1 MSFIEFFPVIN
12 PQILNKLFVCLREEI
27 KNYYSLIQ
35 KNFYEEIPYN
45 KEIRKT
51 DIESSKDKIDF
62 LNKYINEKIIDK
74 HMKILKLRE
83 EIEKEKEIKNKLE
96 KKSKKIDDIINKGKK
111 ILIKDLPYFE
121 KLSEYSNKKLKIAKL
136 SSLDLINLTLRL
148 SQQSKAPPGAFDYLN
163 NMVAAG
169 LIDDSQNNFNIFS
182 YYIKNKNRYL
192 YPYPNVLELKNS
204 ILRYDYSEENRL
216 KPPILIYPNP
226 DSFDSEGNI
235 IANKGSLIKLKYP
248 SENPIIGLFFKYS
261 KDPNIAPSSFSGQ
274 EYKEFSLPD
283 LDKDCIFK
291 VCSCKKGYKDSKIIT
306 FKFVINNEK
315 EEILAQKEAGVKA
328 KLDQIGKERN
338 RLDSVGLQF
347 GSQLSSGFNDSP
359 HNYVNQGTSSYH
371 PAYFNPDDANDDDND
386 DEFSI

>member
-1 MSFIEFFPVIN
+1 MSSNELNRMIN
-12 PQILNKLFVCLREEI
+12 SLKEEMN
-27 KNYYSLIQ
+27 NYYSLIRKYFNEKIPQ
-35 KNFYEEIPYN
+35 K
-45 KEIRKT
+45 KEIRKI
-51 DIESSKDKIDF
+51 DIKESKSRIDY

>member
-1 MSFIEFFPVIN
+1 MSSNELNRMIN
-12 PQILNKLFVCLREEI
+12 SLKEEMN
-27 KNYYSLIQ
+27 NYYSLIRKYFNEKIPQ
-35 KNFYEEIPYN
+35 K
-45 KEIRKT
+45 KEIRKI
-51 DIESSKDKIDF
+51 DIKESKSRIDF

>member
-1 MSFIEFFPVIN
+1 MSSNELNRMIN
-12 PQILNKLFVCLREEI
+12 SLKEEMN
-27 KNYYSLIQ
+27 NYYSLIRKYFNEKIPQ
-35 KNFYEEIPYN
+35 K
-45 KEIRKT
+45 KEIRKI
-51 DIESSKDKIDF
+51 DIKESKSRIDY

-111 ILIKDLPYFE
+111 ILIKDLPCFE

>member
-1 MSFIEFFPVIN
+1 MSSNDLDPMIN
-12 PQILNKLFVCLREEI
+12 CLKEEI
-27 KNYYSLIQ
+27 KNYYSLIRKYFNEKIPQ
-35 KNFYEEIPYN
+35 K
-45 KEIRKT
+45 KEIRKL
-51 DIESSKDKIDF
+51 DIKESKSKIDY
-62 LNKYINEKIIDK
+62 LNKYINEKIIDRY
-74 HMKILKLRE
+74 MKILKLKE
-83 EIEKEKEIKNKLE
+83 EIEKEKGIKNKLE
-96 KKSKKIDDIINKGKK
+96 KKSKKIDDVINKGKK
-111 ILIKDLPYFE
+111 ILINNLPYFE
-121 KLSEYSNKKLKIAKL
+121 KLPEYSNKKLKIAKL

-148 SQQSKAPPGAFDYLN
+148 SQQNKAPPGDYDYLN
-163 NMVAAG
+163 NKVSSG

-204 ILRYDYSEENRL
+204 ILRYDFSEENRL

-226 DSFDSEGNI
+226 DSVDSEGNI

-248 SENPIIGLFFKYS
+248 SENPIIGIFFKYS
-261 KDPNIAPSSFSGQ
+261 KEPNIAPSTFSGQ

-283 LDKDCIFK
+283 LDKDCILK
-291 VCSCKKGYKDSKIIT
+291 VCSCKKGFKDSKIIT

-315 EEILAQKEAGVKA
+315 EEILAQKEVGVKA
-328 KLDQIGKERN
+328 KIDQIGKERN
-338 RLDSVGLQF
+338 RIENVGIQF
-347 GSQLSSGFNDSP
+347 GSLQSSGMNDSP

>member
-1 MSFIEFFPVIN
+1 MSSNELNRMIN
-12 PQILNKLFVCLREEI
+12 CLKEEMN
-27 KNYYSLIQ
+27 NYYSLIRKYFNEKIPQ
-35 KNFYEEIPYN
+35 K
-45 KEIRKT
+45 KEIRKI
-51 DIESSKDKIDF
+51 DIKESKSRIDF

-163 NMVAAG
+163 NMVSAG

>member
-1 MSFIEFFPVIN
+1 MSSNELNRMIN
-12 PQILNKLFVCLREEI
+12 SLKEEMN
-27 KNYYSLIQ
+27 NYYSLTRKYFNEKIPQ
-35 KNFYEEIPYN
+35 K
-45 KEIRKT
+45 KEIRKI
-51 DIESSKDKIDF
+51 DIKESKSRIDF

-163 NMVAAG
+163 NMVSAG

-192 YPYPNVLELKNS
+192 YPFPGPLELKNS
-204 ILRYDYSEENRL
+204 VLRYDYSEENRL
-216 KPPILIYPNP
+216 KPPILIEPNP
-226 DSFDSEGNI
+226 DIVDVEGNI

-248 SENPIIGLFFKYS
+248 SEKPIMGLFFKYS
-261 KDPNIAPSSFSGQ
+261 KDINIAPSFYSGE
-274 EYKEFSLPD
+274 EYKEFALPD

-291 VCSCKKGYKDSKIIT
+291 VCSCKKGLKDSKIIT
-306 FKFVINNEK
+306 FKFIINHDIEEK
-315 EEILAQKEAGVKA
+315 LIQKEALAKA
-328 KLDQIGKERN
+328 RIDQIGRERN
-338 RLDSVGLQF
+338 KIENVGLAF
-347 GSQLSSGFNDSP
+347 SSQPSFNSGDSP
-359 HNYVNQGTSSYH
+359 HDSNSNPGTSNYVPRYYSPNDIDEE
-371 PAYFNPDDANDDDND
+371 NDEDDD
-386 DEFSI
+386 I

>member
-1 MSFIEFFPVIN
+1 MSSNELNRMIN
-12 PQILNKLFVCLREEI
+12 SLKEEMN
-27 KNYYSLIQ
+27 NYFSLIRKYFNEKIPQ
-35 KNFYEEIPYN
+35 K
-45 KEIRKT
+45 KEIRKI
-51 DIESSKDKIDF
+51 DIKESKSRIDF

-163 NMVAAG
+163 NMVSAG

>member
-1 MSFIEFFPVIN
+1 MSFIEIDSIIN
-12 PQILNKLFVCLREEI
+12 LNSLYKNIINLRQEILHC
-27 KNYYSLIQ
+27 YSLIQ
-35 KNFYEEIPYN
+35 KNYHEKNDHKI
-45 KEIRKT
+45 EIRKEE
-51 DIESSKDKIDF
+51 IEETKTKIEF
-62 LNKYINEKIIDK
+62 LNQYIKENIDKYI
-74 HMKILKLRE
+74 KLRR

-96 KKSKKIDDIINKGKK
+96 KKSKKIDDFINKGKK
-111 ILIKDLPYFE
+111 ILINDLPYFD
-121 KLSEYSNKKLKIAKL
+121 KLPEYANKKLKIATL
-136 SSLDLINLTLRL
+136 SPLDLINLTLRL

>member
-1 MSFIEFFPVIN
+1 MSSNELNRMIN
-12 PQILNKLFVCLREEI
+12 CLKEEMN
-27 KNYYSLIQ
+27 NYYSLIRKYFNEKIPQ
-35 KNFYEEIPYN
+35 K
-45 KEIRKT
+45 KEIRKI
-51 DIESSKDKIDF
+51 DIKESKSRIDY

-163 NMVAAG
+163 NMVSAG